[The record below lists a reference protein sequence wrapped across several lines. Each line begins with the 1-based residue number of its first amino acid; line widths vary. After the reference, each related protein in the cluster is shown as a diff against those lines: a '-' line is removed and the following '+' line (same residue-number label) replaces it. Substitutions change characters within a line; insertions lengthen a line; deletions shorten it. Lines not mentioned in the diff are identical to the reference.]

1 MYTIHLFFAMTGSPD
16 SPGGSHGIGC
26 EYESPFL
33 PRVGES
39 FNYWD
44 GSPFNLETGWKDGAD
59 QRNGIWKV
67 HSVQHQFNEIGG
79 KKEIFYH
86 VTLVR

>member
-1 MYTIHLFFAMTGSPD
+1 MHKIRLFFAMNGLPD
-16 SPGGSHGIGC
+16 TPEGAHGISC

-39 FNYWD
+39 FRYWD
-44 GSPFNLETGWKDGAD
+44 GSPVSLETGWKKGAD

-67 HSVQHQFNEIGG
+67 YSVEHHLNEIEG
-79 KKEIFYH
+79 KKDISYY